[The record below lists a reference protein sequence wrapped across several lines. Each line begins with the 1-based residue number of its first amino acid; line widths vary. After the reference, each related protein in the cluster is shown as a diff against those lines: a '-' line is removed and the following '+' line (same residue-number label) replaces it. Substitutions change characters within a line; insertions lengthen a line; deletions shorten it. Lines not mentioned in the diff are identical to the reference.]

1 MAKKTTSAAEKARF
15 AVYSSSLTW
24 KTNREASLKRHLAKN
39 PDDAVAQAALKA
51 LAGKTKPR
59 RAGFKTKPRLAGFKA
74 KGVNRDSGRLV
85 AQISRLVKG
94 ALNADK
100 FQLKAQ
106 AKEKTAKA
114 AKGVKSSKR

>member
-59 RAGFKTKPRLAGFKA
+59 RAGFKA

-85 AQISRLVKG
+85 AQISRMVKG